1 MSIAEDKVRI
11 AKKWSQGG
19 LSGFAAIHEAL
30 TEFESVQNARRISG
44 LTPRQRD
51 ALRVIK
57 EHIALH
63 DYPPTFDE
71 IREAMGLSSKS
82 GVKRLVDALVERG
95 LIHMRPGRARSI
107 ALT

>member
-1 MSIAEDKVRI
+1 MINDDMARIAERHSSGDAAVQGAIQAALEEYGRVSTARNI
-11 AKKWSQGG
+11 AGM
-19 LSGFAAIHEAL
+19 
-30 TEFESVQNARRISG
+30 
-44 LTPRQRD
+44 TPRQRD

-63 DYPPTFDE
+63 GCPPSFDE

-95 LIHMRPGRARSI
+95 LIRMRPGRARSI